1 MCSPL
6 GAIVLISGI
15 AIWSQRRDLSFSG
28 DSVFY
33 YLTCYRERPCPSLCP
48 FFPKTP
54 FLEHPSEK
62 RASYWYSGRV
72 CRYLM
77 GKLCGKKLI
86 DLKCCTRR
94 QVRCK
99 PAVFWLTWL
108 KFGVFSTRTETGGFT
123 GFFPGQVRIQEK
135 IGALQGLISLDLSTC
150 DIGEVTPH
158 FSGNPEK
165 LLKPALE
172 CLLPGLDAEILHGF
186 LHPFF

>member
-33 YLTCYRERPCPSLCP
+33 YLTCYRERACPSLCP

-77 GKLCGKKLI
+77 GKTMWQKTARFKVLN
-86 DLKCCTRR
+86 T
-94 QVRCK
+94 
-99 PAVFWLTWL
+99 P
-108 KFGVFSTRTETGGFT
+108 TGEVQTCRILANLAKIWRILYTNRNRGFYR
-123 GFFPGQVRIQEK
+123 FFPRAG
-135 IGALQGLISLDLSTC
+135 TNP
-150 DIGEVTPH
+150 GENRSSYRAYFTRFH
-158 FSGNPEK
+158 
-165 LLKPALE
+165 
-172 CLLPGLDAEILHGF
+172 HR
-186 LHPFF
+186 